1 MKVLVGLRV
10 LVGFC
15 RHFLKNSYSPLL
27 FPIHRWTVKQPASG
41 GWGVG
46 GGGERFSVLRENY
59 LVRFF
64 FFSLFGVG
72 IAFL

>member
-27 FPIHRWTVKQPASG
+27 FPVHRWTVKQPASG
-41 GWGVG
+41 GWGG
-46 GGGERFSVLRENY
+46 GGGERFSVLRGNY

-64 FFSLFGVG
+64 FFSFFGVG

>member
-1 MKVLVGLRV
+1 MKFPVGLRV

-15 RHFLKNSYSPLL
+15 RHFFLIFYSSLL
-27 FPIHRWTVKQPASG
+27 FPIHRWTVKQPALG
-41 GWGVG
+41 GWGR
-46 GGGERFSVLRENY
+46 GEWISVLRGNY

-64 FFSLFGVG
+64 FFSFFGVG